1 MNGNWLKL
9 GFNIVFFSPDSL
21 TKLQQ
26 KIQRQGKENDPGRSS
41 KANSFQREK
50 QWMKRRFPGVL
61 RLLLQGLAELAK
73 QDNLFYAIC

>member
-1 MNGNWLKL
+1 MA
-9 GFNIVFFSPDSL
+9 IDQYSVFSPDSL

-50 QWMKRRFPGVL
+50 Q
-61 RLLLQGLAELAK
+61 
-73 QDNLFYAIC
+73 